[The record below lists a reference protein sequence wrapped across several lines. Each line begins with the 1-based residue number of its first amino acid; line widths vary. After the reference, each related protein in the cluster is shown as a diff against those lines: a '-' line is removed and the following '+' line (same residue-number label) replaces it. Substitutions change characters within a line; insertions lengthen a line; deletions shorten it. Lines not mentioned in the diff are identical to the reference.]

1 MTAAST
7 GAMTAAS
14 TDKYPPVQTLEE
26 ILAGSLESW
35 YVDDAY
41 YAQMRR
47 DLVEWTAP
55 GRVLEQEDREEYE
68 SLILHENWLLDNREF
83 EAWYSLYSEECIYWV
98 PEAKDVKD
106 FARADPQTHVTIAC
120 DDRRRLGDRIVW
132 VRTGV
137 AYSQLPPSYTSHAS
151 TGFVRIPTDREGEVK
166 IRSSFVIGEFRE
178 GHPAR
183 TLTGW
188 AGHVFVKEDGMT
200 KIARKIVCLLDAD
213 RPQHNMT
220 YLL

>member
-1 MTAAST
+1 MTTAATSR
-7 GAMTAAS
+7 
-14 TDKYPPVQTLEE
+14 YPAIPTLED
-26 ILAGSLESW
+26 IVSDAKESW

-41 YAQMRR
+41 YEQMRR
-47 DLVEWTAP
+47 DLVEWNGR
-55 GRVLEQEDREEYE
+55 GRVLAQDERDEYE
-68 SLILHENWLLDNREF
+68 SLILHEGWLLDNREF
-83 EAWYSLYSEECIYWV
+83 EAWFSLYSEECIYWV
-98 PEAKDVKD
+98 PEAKNMKD
-106 FARADPQTHVTIAC
+106 FANADPQTHVTIAC

-151 TGFVRIPTDREGEVK
+151 SGFVRIPTANEDELK
-166 IRSSFVIGEFRE
+166 IRSSFVVGEFRE

-183 TLTGW
+183 ILTGW
-188 AGHVFVKEDGMT
+188 AGHVFVQEDGMT

-220 YLL
+220 YLI

>member
-1 MTAAST
+1 MTMAST
-7 GAMTAAS
+7 E
-14 TDKYPPVQTLEE
+14 KYPAVPTLEE
-26 ILAGSLESW
+26 IVSGAKESW
-35 YVDDAY
+35 YIDDAY
-41 YAQMRR
+41 YEQMRR
-47 DLVEWTAP
+47 DLVEWNGR
-55 GRVLEQEDREEYE
+55 GRVLAQDERDEYE
-68 SLILHENWLLDNREF
+68 SLILHESWLLDNREF

-98 PEAKDVKD
+98 PGAKDVRD
-106 FARADPQTHVTIAC
+106 IARADPQTHVTIAC

-151 TGFVRIPTDREGEVK
+151 TGFVRVPTTRGDEVK
-166 IRSSFVIGEFRE
+166 IRSSFVVGEFRE

-183 TLTGW
+183 MLSGW
-188 AGHVFVKEDGMT
+188 AGHVFVQEDGMT

>member
-1 MTAAST
+1 MTIAA
-7 GAMTAAS
+7 
-14 TDKYPPVQTLEE
+14 TDKYPVVPTLEE
-26 ILAGSLESW
+26 ILTNAKESW

-41 YAQMRR
+41 YEQMRR
-47 DLVEWTAP
+47 DLVEWKGR
-55 GRVLEQEDREEYE
+55 GRVLAQHERDEYE
-68 SLILHENWLLDNREF
+68 SLILHESWLLDNREF

-98 PEAKDVKD
+98 PGAKDMRD
-106 FARADPQTHVTIAC
+106 LAQADPQTHVTIAC

-151 TGFVRIPTDREGEVK
+151 TGFVRLPTTREGEVK
-166 IRSSFVIGEFRE
+166 IRSNFVVGEFRE

-183 TLTGW
+183 MLSGW
-188 AGHVFVKEDGMT
+188 AGHVFVQEGGMT